1 MLFGNGSHVELL
13 GSGRNGLRRP
23 THRDDVSRYSRVFAD
38 SVRQRLLVGPVFYPG
53 GIEEGKP
60 NSLEP
65 GVLSRCP
72 I

>member
-38 SVRQRLLVGPVFYPG
+38 NEKDSIGSVRERGFPATAPHLGA
-53 GIEEGKP
+53 
-60 NSLEP
+60 STAD
-65 GVLSRCP
+65 RMH
-72 I
+72 